1 MIVEKQTVLKTERFC
16 EINIVLAIS
25 LRLNHVRWYQS
36 CSWLVAFVKGVTAI
50 EVLQK
55 DKKVY
60 NAEEIQEILGIG
72 RSKTYTF
79 LDEAYRN
86 QKPFRVLKVGKL
98 FRVPKQSFDDWLN
111 QSSQGRCQN
120 EKRKSTK
127 KQIIL

>member
-79 LDEAYRN
+79 KDPERLLIPIRLV
-86 QKPFRVLKVGKL
+86 QKGICFAP
-98 FRVPKQSFDDWLN
+98 PN
-111 QSSQGRCQN
+111 P
-120 EKRKSTK
+120 
-127 KQIIL
+127 

>member
-1 MIVEKQTVLKTERFC
+1 MIVEKQTVLKTEWFC

-25 LRLNHVRWYQS
+25 LRLNHVRWHQS

-50 EVLQK
+50 E
-55 DKKVY
+55 VY

-86 QKPFRVLKVGKL
+86 QKPFRVLKIGKL
-98 FRVPKQSFDDWLN
+98 FRVPKQSFDDWLDGI
-111 QSSQGRCQN
+111 S
-120 EKRKSTK
+120 
-127 KQIIL
+127 

>member
-1 MIVEKQTVLKTERFC
+1 MIVEKQTVLKTEWFC

-25 LRLNHVRWYQS
+25 LRLNHVRWHQS
-36 CSWLVAFVKGVTAI
+36 FSWLVAFVKGVTAI

-98 FRVPKQSFDDWLN
+98 FRVPKQSFDDWLDGI
-111 QSSQGRCQN
+111 S
-120 EKRKSTK
+120 
-127 KQIIL
+127 

>member
-79 LDEAYRN
+79 LDEVYRN

-98 FRVPKQSFDDWLN
+98 FRVPKQSFDDWVRPY
-111 QSSQGRCQN
+111 SFTYMR
-120 EKRKSTK
+120 EAWDR
-127 KQIIL
+127 

>member
-1 MIVEKQTVLKTERFC
+1 MIVEKQTVLKTKRFC

-98 FRVPKQSFDDWLN
+98 FRVPKQSFDDWLDGI
-111 QSSQGRCQN
+111 S
-120 EKRKSTK
+120 
-127 KQIIL
+127 

>member
-25 LRLNHVRWYQS
+25 LRLNHVRWHQS

-72 RSKTYTF
+72 RRIGIKS
-79 LDEAYRN
+79 RSGS
-86 QKPFRVLKVGKL
+86 LKL
-98 FRVPKQSFDDWLN
+98 ESFSGFPNNLLMT
-111 QSSQGRCQN
+111 G
-120 EKRKSTK
+120 
-127 KQIIL
+127 

>member
-25 LRLNHVRWYQS
+25 LRLNHVRWHQS
-36 CSWLVAFVKGVTAI
+36 CSWLVQYLSDAVLVAFVKGVTAI

-98 FRVPKQSFDDWLN
+98 FRVPKQSFDDWLDGI
-111 QSSQGRCQN
+111 S
-120 EKRKSTK
+120 
-127 KQIIL
+127 

>member
-25 LRLNHVRWYQS
+25 LRLNHVRWHQS
-36 CSWLVAFVKGVTAI
+36 KGVTAI

-98 FRVPKQSFDDWLN
+98 FRVPKQSFDDWLDGI
-111 QSSQGRCQN
+111 S
-120 EKRKSTK
+120 
-127 KQIIL
+127 

>member
-1 MIVEKQTVLKTERFC
+1 MIVEKQTVLKTEWFC

-25 LRLNHVRWYQS
+25 LRLNRVRWHQS

-98 FRVPKQSFDDWLN
+98 FRVPKQSFDDWLDGI
-111 QSSQGRCQN
+111 S
-120 EKRKSTK
+120 
-127 KQIIL
+127 